1 MSNFQPKIMRH
12 IHIDKKAK
20 CYPFL
25 ERGGGKEKQLI
36 ETNSEGI
43 KVIDLANKESIG
55 AIINTFKQFIK
66 EKYYGNILTNRQ
78 PQ

>member
-1 MSNFQPKIMRH
+1 MRH
-12 IHIDKKAK
+12 THIDKKAK
-20 CYPFL
+20 CDPFL
-25 ERGGGKEKQLI
+25 ERGGGKEKQSI

-43 KVIDLANKESIG
+43 KVTDLDNKESIG
-55 AIINTFKQFIK
+55 AIINMFKQFIK